1 MTDGVSANIAAGGL
15 KGLIESK
22 LSWMFWMWCLV
33 HRIELAIK
41 DALNGTAFEMI
52 DEMLLR
58 PYHLYETS
66 PKKCRELEEIVSD
79 LKECLSFMM
88 VAPSQSELVD

>member
-1 MTDGVSANIAAGGL
+1 
-15 KGLIESK
+15 
-22 LSWMFWMWCLV
+22 MWCLE

-58 PYHLYETS
+58 PYHLHETS
-66 PKKCRELEEIVSD
+66 PKEVQG
-79 LKECLSFMM
+79 
-88 VAPSQSELVD
+88 A